1 MPKDAYYFSHDSN
14 AARDPKCAALI
25 SEFGAEGYGIYWMI
39 IETLS
44 EQDGY
49 RLEKFPK
56 LYEGLAQRFQAD
68 VKRCSSIIEAMLND
82 YKLLLEDTNYIWSD
96 SLLRRMAE
104 KDEKRLKKIE
114 AGRIGGTI
122 SATNRKQ
129 TSSNAQAVL
138 KQPGSKSNQTKVKE
152 SKLKET
158 KVKEIKYEVYEA
170 VFLTSKQTEDLVNKC
185 GEAGANAWFKELSEY
200 LLSTGKKYDSH
211 YHTILAWM
219 RRREEEQAKQTRGNG
234 HQRERGPGGILNGA
248 IEGEA
253 RGKNVLA

>member
-1 MPKDAYYFSHDSN
+1 LPKDAYYFSHDSN

-82 YKLLLEDTNYIWSD
+82 YELLLEDTNYIWSD

-138 KQPGSKSNQTKVKE
+138 KQPGSKSNQSKVKE
-152 SKLKET
+152 SKVKET
-158 KVKEIKYEVYEA
+158 KVEEIKYKVREG
-170 VFLTSKQTEDLVNKC
+170 VFLTARETEKLIDQF
-185 GEAGANAWFKELSEY
+185 GEAGMNDRIDALSIGI
-200 LLSTGKKYDSH
+200 LSKGYKYESH
-211 YHTILAWM
+211 YHTILAWE
-219 RRREEEQAKQTRGNG
+219 RNHPKGNG
-234 HQRERGPGGILNGA
+234 NKPAQRERGPGGILNGA
-248 IEGEA
+248 IEGEV
-253 RGKNVLA
+253 RGKL